1 MPTRFL
7 LVDDH
12 ALIREGLA
20 LALARVTEQVVVTEA
35 ESCERAV
42 ELLAGSSDF
51 DLVVLDMQ
59 LPGRS
64 HLDALRDLRALAP
77 TVPFVV
83 LSGETS
89 TQLVHGALASG
100 ARGYVPKSV
109 PTDVLISAIRLVF
122 AGGVYIPATVL
133 APPGPTTDLVL
144 TRRQEQVLGELA
156 RGLETE
162 AIAVRLGIA
171 VATVRVHVATI
182 MRALRVETREQAVR
196 TPLALRLRDAATAA
210 GG

>member
-89 TQLVHGALASG
+89 TQLVHGALAAG

-133 APPGPTTDLVL
+133 APPGPATDLVL